1 MDKKKIEQIAIT
13 YGWDDQCQVAIE
25 ECSELIQAICK
36 HRRKYFHRL
45 ISNMFECPE
54 RDHIVEEIADVEI
67 MISQLKYFLCA
78 DEEVEQEIEK
88 KLERQIQRIKED
100 DYELG

>member
-1 MDKKKIEQIAIT
+1 MDKKKIEQIANT

-36 HRRKYFHRL
+36 HRRRHSHWKL
-45 ISNMFECPE
+45 LNMFDCPE
-54 RDHIVEEIADVEI
+54 REHIIEEIADVEI
-67 MISQLKYFLCA
+67 MLSQLKYFLGA

-88 KLERQIQRIKED
+88 KLERQIQRIKDEG
-100 DYELG
+100 YEV